1 MPKWLSAPCASQ
13 FIDFTGKGNKND
25 KNRWMQDRLSWNLT
39 WLFKKPLSN
48 ESLQSHL
55 EHQMKCPPLI
65 HRPKPGVWSYRRTCP
80 HSPPTSYSG
89 GKRSREKGDGSR
101 LRGPAG
107 ETRTH
112 TDADSDK
119 HTWYDDD
126 AAAYQTEKQ
135 GLLTEC
141 GPSMTFTMSL
151 TWMLFCSESSATAK
165 RLSFL
170 RLTAWCRTVRTFP
183 CMFKTW
189 KVTLS

>member
-65 HRPKPGVWSYRRTCP
+65 HRPKPGVWSYRRTCL

-89 GKRSREKGDGSR
+89 GKRSRGKGDGSR

-107 ETRTH
+107 EMRTH
-112 TDADSDK
+112 TQTQTQISTPDMMMTLPHIKQRNRDSLQSADHRWPSQCP
-119 HTWYDDD
+119 WRGCCS
-126 AAAYQTEKQ
+126 ALSRAQRRS
-135 GLLTEC
+135 GCPFC
-141 GPSMTFTMSL
+141 G
-151 TWMLFCSESSATAK
+151 
-165 RLSFL
+165 
-170 RLTAWCRTVRTFP
+170 
-183 CMFKTW
+183 
-189 KVTLS
+189 